1 MGLNSI
7 AAAMRNPLWR
17 LKSLP
22 WAILLQ
28 VALAAVAIATIADL
42 LLAQG
47 LALLLANAGSGL
59 LPLLELIFM
68 ALPIAAGFG
77 IGALGLTILERLFSQ
92 VRIDTSVLWALVPCI
107 ALVLFVKGFL
117 PIPAALVAASYPLLV
132 GVLLGI
138 FVVGKR
144 HWRRW

>member
-1 MGLNSI
+1 
-7 AAAMRNPLWR
+7 MRNPFWR
-17 LKSLP
+17 FKSLP

-28 VALAAVAIATIADL
+28 VALVAVAIATAADL

-47 LALLLANAGSGL
+47 LALSLDNTGSGL
-59 LPLLELIFM
+59 LPLMQLLFM

-77 IGALGLTILERLFSQ
+77 IGALGLTILERWFKTLH
-92 VRIDTSVLWALVPCI
+92 IDTGVLWALVPCI

-117 PIPAALVAASYPLLV
+117 PIPTAVVAMSYPLLV

-138 FVVGKR
+138 FVVGRR

>member
-1 MGLNSI
+1 
-7 AAAMRNPLWR
+7 MRNPFWR

-28 VALAAVAIATIADL
+28 VALLAVAIATAADL
-42 LLAQG
+42 LLTQG
-47 LALLLANAGSGL
+47 LALLIANVGSGL
-59 LPLLELIFM
+59 LPLVQLLFM
-68 ALPIAAGFG
+68 ALPIAAGFAV
-77 IGALGLTILERLFSQ
+77 GALALTILERWFTTVYL
-92 VRIDTSVLWALVPCI
+92 DTGVLWALVPCL
-107 ALVLFVKGFL
+107 ALVLFAKGFL
-117 PIPAALVAASYPLLV
+117 PIPTGVLTLSYPLVV

>member
-1 MGLNSI
+1 
-7 AAAMRNPLWR
+7 MRNPFGR

-22 WAILLQ
+22 WAILFQ
-28 VALAAVAIATIADL
+28 VALVAVAIATAADL

-47 LALLLANAGSGL
+47 LALLLANVGSGL
-59 LPLLELIFM
+59 MPLMQLLFM
-68 ALPIAAGFG
+68 ALPLAAGFG
-77 IGALGLTILERLFSQ
+77 LGALGLTLLERWFTR
-92 VRIDTSVLWALVPCI
+92 VYIDTGILWALVACL
-107 ALVLFVKGFL
+107 ALVLFAKGFL
-117 PIPAALVAASYPLLV
+117 PIPAALVTPSYPLVV

>member
-1 MGLNSI
+1 
-7 AAAMRNPLWR
+7 MRNPFWR

-28 VALAAVAIATIADL
+28 VAMIAVAIATAADL

-47 LALLLANAGSGL
+47 LRLLLANAGSGL
-59 LPLLELIFM
+59 MPLLQLLFM
-68 ALPIAAGFG
+68 ALPITAGFG
-77 IGALGLTILERLFSQ
+77 LGALSLTILERWFSHLY
-92 VRIDTSVLWALVPCI
+92 IDTGVLWALVPCI
-107 ALVLFVKGFL
+107 ALMLFAKGFL
-117 PIPAALVAASYPLLV
+117 PIPAALVTLSYPLVV

-138 FVVGKR
+138 FVGGKR

>member
-1 MGLNSI
+1 M
-7 AAAMRNPLWR
+7 MRNPFWR

-28 VALAAVAIATIADL
+28 VALATVAIATAADL

-47 LALLLANAGSGL
+47 LTLLLANAGPGL
-59 LPLLELIFM
+59 APLLQLVFM

-77 IGALGLTILERLFSQ
+77 LGALGLTILERWFSSIY
-92 VRIDTSVLWALVPCI
+92 IDTGVLWALVPCLG
-107 ALVLFVKGFL
+107 LVVFLKGLL
-117 PIPAALVAASYPLLV
+117 PIPTALVALSYPLVV
-132 GVLLGI
+132 GVLLGV

>member
-1 MGLNSI
+1 
-7 AAAMRNPLWR
+7 MRNPFWR
-17 LKSLP
+17 FKSLP
-22 WAILLQ
+22 WAILFQ
-28 VALAAVAIATIADL
+28 VALVAVAIATAADL

-47 LALLLANAGSGL
+47 LALLLANTGSSLMPLMQL
-59 LPLLELIFM
+59 LFM

-77 IGALGLTILERLFSQ
+77 IGALGLTILERWFKS
-92 VRIDTSVLWALVPCI
+92 VYIDTGVLWALVPCI

-117 PIPAALVAASYPLLV
+117 PIPTALVAMSYPLLV

>member
-1 MGLNSI
+1 
-7 AAAMRNPLWR
+7 MRNPFWR

-47 LALLLANAGSGL
+47 LALLLGNVGSGL
-59 LPLLELIFM
+59 LPLMQLLFM

-77 IGALGLTILERLFSQ
+77 IGALGLTILERRFGQ
-92 VRIDTSVLWALVPCI
+92 VHIDTGVLWALVPCI

-117 PIPAALVAASYPLLV
+117 PIPTALVAMSYPLLV

>member
-1 MGLNSI
+1 
-7 AAAMRNPLWR
+7 MRNPFGR

-28 VALAAVAIATIADL
+28 VALVAVAIATAADL

-47 LALLLANAGSGL
+47 LTLLMDGVGQGL
-59 LPLLELIFM
+59 LPLLQLLFM
-68 ALPIAAGFG
+68 VLPLAAGFG
-77 IGALGLTILERLFSQ
+77 LGALALAVLERWFNRVYL
-92 VRIDTSVLWALVPCI
+92 DTGVLWALVPCL
-107 ALVLFVKGFL
+107 ALVLYAKKFL
-117 PIPAALVAASYPLLV
+117 PIPSVLVTPSYTVLV

-138 FVVGKR
+138 FVTGKR

>member
-1 MGLNSI
+1 
-7 AAAMRNPLWR
+7 MRNPFWR

-28 VALAAVAIATIADL
+28 AAGLVVLIATAGDIL
-42 LLAQG
+42 LGQ
-47 LALLLANAGSGL
+47 LLNRLLGGAPAPL
-59 LPLLELIFM
+59 LPLVRLTLVV
-68 ALPIAAGFG
+68 LPLAAGFAM
-77 IGALGLTILERLFSQ
+77 GALAIVVMERVFRNIYL
-92 VRIDTSVLWALVPCI
+92 DTGVLWALVPCV

-117 PIPAALVAASYPLLV
+117 PIPSFFVVMGYTQVV

-138 FVVGKR
+138 FVTGKR